1 MSAGWPGVGY
11 SRGPAASDRRRPC
24 QPSRNARCSPPRFSS
39 VFCPCLR
46 PSPPIPIQRIGKGVL
61 SAAKGQTVSFNTWGG
76 EPRINAY
83 IAWAGAEVEK
93 RFGVKLAHVKL
104 ADTAEAVSRVLADKT
119 AGANEGG
126 AVDLIWINGANFAAM
141 KKSGLLF
148 GPWSGK
154 TPNFALTDPERS
166 KDITADF
173 TVPVDGL
180 ESPWGRAQV
189 VFYHDM
195 DTLAVPPKSMNGLLA
210 WSKANP
216 GRFAYP
222 QPPDFLGLTFL
233 KQALLEVATD
243 KTPLY
248 APIETADFDAVTK
261 PLWDYLDQLHPV
273 LWRKGRA
280 FPANSTEL
288 RRAFADKETRIGFTF
303 NPGDPSAAIANNEF
317 PPSVESYVLDAG
329 TIGNVHFLAIP
340 FNAANKAGA
349 MVLANFLLSPEAQ
362 AKKLDPAVWG
372 DQTVLSVALVAR
384 EGAGAVREDR
394 SGQRDAPA
402 TGTRHSHSR
411 ATSELDDGDRGGL
424 ENALR
429 RSIADPLAC

>member
-1 MSAGWPGVGY
+1 MPALTKRALLAATLLCSLLPA
-11 SRGPAASDRRRPC
+11 PAAFAAEPD
-24 QPSRNARCSPPRFSS
+24 PSNW
-39 VFCPCLR
+39 
-46 PSPPIPIQRIGKGVL
+46 KGVL
-61 SAAKGQTVSFNTWGG
+61 SAAKGQTVSFNAWGG

-104 ADTAEAVSRVLADKT
+104 ADTAEAVQRVLADKT
-119 AGANEGG
+119 AGANDGG
-126 AVDLIWINGANFAAM
+126 AVDLIWINGENFAAM
-141 KKSGLLF
+141 KKNGLLF
-148 GPWSGK
+148 GPWADK
-154 TPNFALTDPERS
+154 TPNFALTDPERN

-173 TVPVDGL
+173 TVPVDGF

-233 KQALLEVATD
+233 KQALLELAAD
-243 KTPLY
+243 KAPLY
-248 APIETADFDAVTK
+248 APIDSADFDAVTK

-273 LWRKGRA
+273 LWRQGRA

-317 PPSVESYVLDAG
+317 PPSIESYVLDAG

-362 AKKLDPAVWG
+362 AKKLDPTVWG
-372 DQTVLSVALVAR
+372 DQTVLSIALLPEKEQALFEKIDLGSATLR
-384 EGAGAVREDR
+384 PQELGSPIPEPHPSWMTAIEAGWKTRYGA
-394 SGQRDAPA
+394 Q
-402 TGTRHSHSR
+402 
-411 ATSELDDGDRGGL
+411 
-424 ENALR
+424 
-429 RSIADPLAC
+429 